1 MKGLNMK
8 FFYVGAILIFLLFNG
23 CTNKE
28 LVTNRYFKAYTKDE
42 ILNASKL
49 AFKDVPNIEYIVDS
63 YRNKL
68 EVTKIELFYNILKKK
83 EYILKVDEDNC
94 GTSAVLEVKTS
105 DSDGKNLKYNDI
117 DDNDKIWSR
126 IDYFLGKKNE
136 VLANG
141 KKLTR
146 DKDLN
151 KMFINYVQNI
161 TNNKVILPTKDMSNC
176 VIKNEF
182 AFGVIKDKIDDK
194 NENK

>member
-1 MKGLNMK
+1 MK
-8 FFYVGAILIFLLFNG
+8 FFYLGTILIFLLFNG
-23 CTNKE
+23 CANKE
-28 LVTNRYFKAYTKDE
+28 LVTNKYFKAYTKDE

-49 AFKDVPNIEYIVDS
+49 AFKDVPNSEYIVDS

-94 GTSAVLEVKTS
+94 GTSALLKVKTS
-105 DSDGKNLKYNDI
+105 DSDGKNIKYNDI
-117 DDNDKIWSR
+117 DDHNEIWNR

-136 VLANG
+136 VLADG
-141 KKLTR
+141 KKLTK
-146 DKDLN
+146 DKRLD

-161 TNNKVILPTKDMSNC
+161 SNNKIIKPTKDMTNC

-182 AFGVIKDKIDDK
+182 AFGVIKDKIDEE